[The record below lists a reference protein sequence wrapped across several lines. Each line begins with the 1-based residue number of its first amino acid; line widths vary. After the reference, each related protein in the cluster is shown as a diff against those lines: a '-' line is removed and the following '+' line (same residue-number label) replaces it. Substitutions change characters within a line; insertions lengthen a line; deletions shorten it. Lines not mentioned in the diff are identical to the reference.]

1 MKTKIIKG
9 MTPYKKQII
18 DKVTE
23 LVCSEF
29 AIDRDEIF
37 TKSRA
42 YSYCIPRMVAVGIL
56 RNKFK
61 FTYSSLS
68 DYYGYTHSSSISY
81 ASKSLDQR
89 IKEDPEIASV
99 VESVLKQLNL

>member
-1 MKTKIIKG
+1 MKTKLKG
-9 MTPYKKQII
+9 MTPYKKGII

-29 AIDRDEIF
+29 SINRNDIF

-42 YSYCIPRMVAVGIL
+42 YAYCIPRMVAIGIL

-68 DYYGYTHSSSISY
+68 DYYGYTHGSSIAH
-81 ASKSLDQR
+81 ASKSLDHR

-99 VESVLKQLNL
+99 VKSVLKQLNP